1 MTRVKLTSALVKDAT
16 CPDLQTKADYFDLD
30 CRGLM
35 LEVRKSGGKTYYLR
49 YQDERGRTR
58 QYKLAKADDVSL
70 AQARQLT
77 QKARTQIA
85 LGQDPLQVRAE
96 KRDVPTFGAFV
107 ENSYLPYVQT
117 YKRSWRADVSLLKN
131 HLLPR
136 FGRVYMDEIKPEAV
150 LKLLLERRQEKAAAG
165 SINRLLVLLRF
176 IFNLAIKWEVPGVKN
191 NPARSIPT
199 LQENNKI
206 ERYLSMDEAQAL
218 YEQVCQSE
226 STMLKFIVPMLILT
240 GARKREV
247 LDAKWEDFDMT
258 RRMWR
263 IPISKSGK
271 ARHVPLAEGALHV
284 LASVPRFEGCAWAF
298 PNPATRRPFVTIF
311 ESWNTA
317 RQRAGLPDVRMHDLR
332 HSFASILIN
341 QGRTLYEVQHILGHA
356 QVKTTQRYAHL
367 SANTL
372 LDAAG
377 AATKMLQ
384 GVMLPQDMEQPFAQK
399 IIR

>member
-1 MTRVKLTSALVKDAT
+1 MTRVKLTPILVKEAA
-16 CPDLQTKADYFDLD
+16 CPELQTKRDYFDLD

-58 QYKLAKADDVSL
+58 QYKLASADDVSL
-70 AQARQLT
+70 AQARQLI

-85 LGQDPLQVRAE
+85 LGRDPLQVRAE
-96 KRDVPTFGAFV
+96 KREVPTFAEFV
-107 ENSYLPYVQT
+107 EDAYLPYVQT

-136 FGRVYMDEIKPEAV
+136 FGRMYMDEIKREAV
-150 LKLLLERRQEKAAAG
+150 LKLLLERRQSKAAAG

-176 IFNLAIKWEVPGVKN
+176 IFNLAIKWEVAGVKS
-191 NPARSIPT
+191 NPAKSIPT
-199 LQENNKI
+199 LEENNKI
-206 ERYLSMDEAQAL
+206 ERYLTMEEAQAL
-218 YEQVCQSE
+218 YAQVCHSE

-247 LDAKWEDFDMT
+247 LDSKWEDFDLV
-258 RRMWR
+258 RRVWR

-271 ARHVPLAEGALHV
+271 ARHVPLAEGAMHV
-284 LASVPRFEGCAWAF
+284 LSSVPRFEGCVWAF
-298 PNPATRRPFVTIF
+298 PNPTTRKPFVTIY

-356 QVKTTQRYAHL
+356 QMKTTQRYAHL

-377 AATKMLQ
+377 AASKMLR
-384 GVMLPQDMEQPFAQK
+384 GVMLPQDVQK
-399 IIR
+399 SHHDPEA